1 MRAAQIA
8 DLSGA
13 YGNIRHQIIADKVH
27 HYGLTRLYGTAMVER
42 YNPETKTL
50 HFVTD
55 PEALSPATL
64 AYCRDTLGC
73 EYGIVRVPNWTNS
86 TPAELAEQMHE
97 DLNASWASKP
107 PTSSARAWRT
117 RRRTASTW
125 SAS

>member
-55 PEALSPATL
+55 PEALSPAT
-64 AYCRDTLGC
+64 
-73 EYGIVRVPNWTNS
+73 W
-86 TPAELAEQMHE
+86 
-97 DLNASWASKP
+97 
-107 PTSSARAWRT
+107 PTAVTRSA
-117 RRRTASTW
+117 ASTGSSVSPTGRTPPRPSW
-125 SAS
+125 RSRCTRT